1 MCGVNVIFFLSVRL
15 SSVFGLMEVNKE
27 ILASKTYLPKCNKAI
42 NVLLEDVRQKDE
54 GCPKSISAR
63 HKIYLIFK
71 HHFSNSEAV
80 QVNTKV
86 ITMHLVQCRCQFQV
100 SNLNIKDDFP
110 TEPVLINTLS
120 IEGHCFMT

>member
-1 MCGVNVIFFLSVRL
+1 MRAAL
-15 SSVFGLMEVNKE
+15 
-27 ILASKTYLPKCNKAI
+27 
-42 NVLLEDVRQKDE
+42 
-54 GCPKSISAR
+54 KSISAR

-80 QVNTKV
+80 QVNIKV

-100 SNLNIKDDFP
+100 SNLNIKDDFS
-110 TEPVLINTLS
+110 TERVLINTLS